1 MATTSINFSPVG
13 WVGGRR
19 GGRWRKRCL
28 VTAQQEDNVEQ
39 QQQQLKVQKQQRPL
53 PPQQA
58 QWNAKSKNMSREYG
72 GQWLSCCT
80 RHVRIY
86 AAYID
91 PFTHAFDQTQMD
103 KLTLMLDPT
112 KEFVWTTQACN
123 KVYAYFQELC
133 DQYKGA
139 KLTEY
144 TLRLIGSD
152 IEHCI
157 RKMLYNGE
165 IIYNMKAKVL
175 NFSIGKHRFISNNQ
189 QLPNVQ

>member
-19 GGRWRKRCL
+19 GGRWSKRCL

-80 RHVRIY
+80 RH
-86 AAYID
+86 
-91 PFTHAFDQTQMD
+91 
-103 KLTLMLDPT
+103 
-112 KEFVWTTQACN
+112 
-123 KVYAYFQELC
+123 LC

-165 IIYNMKAKVL
+165 IRYNMKAKVF